1 MASDDLIKRM
11 QVLNKGPLK
20 NVPEDKRDEQSEL
33 KALRRKLGKQ
43 ASTRR
48 QGDAR
53 PQQAQ
58 GAQDPV
64 VYSRTINTAA
74 RPAITPSPGRCPVDF
89 GLPVTLEEV
98 IEGTLIEASCGPG
111 CYLIELPAYE
121 LEAEAK
127 LLHRRFE
134 SLTGHPDG
142 QAVKRLAAVCEAER
156 IRPEEIVFLDIETT
170 GLAMTPLFLVGTME
184 CAPDGFCFRQYFAR
198 DYTEEASVI
207 SATSDRLAST
217 QLLVTF
223 NGKSFDMPF
232 IQSRA
237 VATGVRLAEPA
248 YHLDLLHEARKAYRH
263 DLPNCKLQTLE
274 QMVCGRCREDDIPGS
289 EIPAAYHEFVRTGN
303 ANKISLILQHNLFDL
318 LTMADLMSRMWGR
331 D

>member
-1 MASDDLIKRM
+1 MSSDDLIKRM
-11 QVLNKGPLK
+11 QALNKGPLK
-20 NVPEDKRDEQSEL
+20 NVPHDKRDEQSDL

-43 ASTRR
+43 ASARK
-48 QGDAR
+48 QIDAQ

-58 GAQDPV
+58 VAQDPI
-64 VYSRTINTAA
+64 VYSRTVTTTACA
-74 RPAITPSPGRCPVDF
+74 SVAPPARCPIDF
-89 GLPVTLEEV
+89 GPPVALDEV

-111 CYLIELPAYE
+111 CYLIELPAHE
-121 LEAEAK
+121 LEAEAR

-134 SLTGHPDG
+134 SLTGYPDG
-142 QAVKRLAAVCEAER
+142 QAVRRLAAVCESER
-156 IRPEEIVFLDIETT
+156 VCPQEIVFLDIETT
-170 GLAMTPLFLVGTME
+170 GLAMTPLFLIGTME
-184 CAPDGFCFRQYFAR
+184 CTPDGFCFKQYFAR

-232 IQSRA
+232 IQNRA
-237 VATGVRLAEPA
+237 AATGVRLAEPA
-248 YHLDLLHEARKAYRH
+248 YHLDLLHEARKSYRR

-331 D
+331 E